1 MENIP
6 PATKVFLKAA
16 HLGQLNLL
24 KQFAL
29 GLDPLHGD
37 GIAETIENTK
47 DGDGKRA
54 IHFAASGGSVQVLKY
69 LIEELK
75 LEIDVKDGSGKTPLS
90 RASIE
95 GRLAAVEYLLE
106 MGANPEITDGS
117 NCTPLHYAAIKG
129 HKDIL
134 SLFLSKG
141 SNVDVMNDFVS
152 PLQYAA
158 TFGDH
163 DTVKILLD
171 HGANPNFGF
180 HDTFTPLHASIY
192 SHSWQCVELL
202 LKAGADP
209 NGGPDGL
216 KALPLA
222 AGEMQIIKLLVDSG
236 ADPNVT
242 DMRGLKPIELAAVI
256 GNHRGVEIL
265 FPVTSPIPSYVDW
278 SINGIMKHAKSKKF
292 NKKMN
297 RKAMECFLEAKSRG
311 TSAFQRKEYWLA
323 VYWYSKALNMK
334 PFDAAVLSNRSLCYA
349 YLNKGILAFED
360 AALCL
365 LERPDWPKAFFR
377 AGVALKLL
385 NRLDAAAVAFSDGL
399 KLDPGSRELQE
410 AFRLAT
416 ITFITS
422 SIPA

>member
-1 MENIP
+1 MDNIP
-6 PATKVFLKAA
+6 PAILFHTCFLFIFFNGWGTKVFLKAA

-37 GIAETIENTK
+37 GIAEIIENTK

-54 IHFAASGGSVQVLKY
+54 IHFAASGGSVEVLKY

-129 HKDIL
+129 HKEIL

-163 DTVKILLD
+163 DSVKILLD
-171 HGANPNFGF
+171 HGANW
-180 HDTFTPLHASIY
+180 AS
-192 SHSWQCVELL
+192 SV
-202 LKAGADP
+202 
-209 NGGPDGL
+209 
-216 KALPLA
+216 
-222 AGEMQIIKLLVDSG
+222 
-236 ADPNVT
+236 VT
-242 DMRGLKPIELAAVI
+242 DMK
-256 GNHRGVEIL
+256 
-265 FPVTSPIPSYVDW
+265 
-278 SINGIMKHAKSKKF
+278 
-292 NKKMN
+292 
-297 RKAMECFLEAKSRG
+297 
-311 TSAFQRKEYWLA
+311 
-323 VYWYSKALNMK
+323 WYLMSV
-334 PFDAAVLSNRSLCYA
+334 PFDF
-349 YLNKGILAFED
+349 I
-360 AALCL
+360 
-365 LERPDWPKAFFR
+365 
-377 AGVALKLL
+377 KLHGPL
-385 NRLDAAAVAFSDGL
+385 
-399 KLDPGSRELQE
+399 
-410 AFRLAT
+410 
-416 ITFITS
+416 
-422 SIPA
+422 